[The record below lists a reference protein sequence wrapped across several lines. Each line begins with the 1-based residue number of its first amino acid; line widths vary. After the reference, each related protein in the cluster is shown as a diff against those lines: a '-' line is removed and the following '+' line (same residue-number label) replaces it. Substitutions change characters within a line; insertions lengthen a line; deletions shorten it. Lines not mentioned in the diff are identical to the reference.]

1 MFRFQDVGD
10 AFNGTSND
18 GDFFYDFT
26 PGQDRIQ
33 INAAAFGLNTLS
45 SGSFV
50 SGWSPAATTGG
61 PTFLYSTASAYLLY
75 DADGPAR
82 IAGPAGHPQRHPGH
96 HRQRLHLLLRVSAG
110 GCPGVRL
117 QSDAA
122 ASS

>member
-1 MFRFQDVGD
+1 MGESGADTFRFQDVGD

-33 INAAAFGLNTLS
+33 IDAAAFGLNTLS
-45 SGSFV
+45 PGSFV

-75 DADGPAR
+75 DADGTGANAPVLLAILNGIPA
-82 IAGPAGHPQRHPGH
+82 ITAN
-96 HRQRLHLLLRVSAG
+96 
-110 GCPGVRL
+110 
-117 QSDAA
+117 DFTFY
-122 ASS
+122 